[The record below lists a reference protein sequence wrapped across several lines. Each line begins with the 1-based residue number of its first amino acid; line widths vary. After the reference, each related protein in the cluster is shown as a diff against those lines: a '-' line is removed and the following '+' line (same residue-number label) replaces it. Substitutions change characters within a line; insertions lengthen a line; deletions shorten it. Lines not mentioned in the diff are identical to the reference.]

1 MSLYARP
8 VESDPTNVGDTSGAR
23 RSDPFR
29 VLRTHRN
36 FRLFWTGQTAS
47 LIGTWMQTMAVGWLS
62 LELSNSAFVVGLVAS
77 MGALPI
83 VLFSMHAGALVD
95 RGNKLRIVRITQT
108 LFLLQA
114 LVLFGVTLSGHVT
127 VGLLLGLS
135 LVQGTLSAVEIPAR
149 QSLIIQLVGREDL
162 QPAIALNSSGFNLAR
177 VVGPAV
183 GGAVIGKLG
192 IAWCFG
198 LNALSFGWVLWG
210 LARVGT
216 ANSGTANRGTAN
228 RDSGG
233 SAAAG
238 FETANGDSAAS
249 EAFAPEAIG
258 AEASTAGTAVGA
270 AVEASGVEA
279 AEHAGFRRE
288 GSRGL
293 PFRNA
298 LSANGYRSLLV
309 QLSETNRSAWDG
321 LRYLALPGPVREL
334 LLLVTIGAILGGP
347 FIALMPVVARDQL
360 GLGAEG
366 YGALLAMVGI
376 GGLIGALLVAG
387 PVSHKPQKGRVL
399 IGAALAFPLLLL
411 AFAFTRTPW
420 LANVLL
426 LLTGMAMIMFNSL
439 SNGVLQLLV
448 DERYRGRLM
457 AFYSLVFVGLSQA
470 VGALALGALA
480 RLIGG
485 GEAIA
490 ACALVLAVASGAAW
504 RRGRFWRVV

>member
-8 VESDPTNVGDTSGAR
+8 VESDPTKPQAR

-95 RGNKLRIVRITQT
+95 RGDKLRIVRITQT

-114 LVLFGVTLSGHVT
+114 LVLFAVTLSGHVT
-127 VGLLLGLS
+127 VGLLLALS
-135 LVQGTLSAVEIPAR
+135 LVQGVLSAVEIPAR

-210 LARVGT
+210 LARI
-216 ANSGTANRGTAN
+216 GTAN

-238 FETANGDSAAS
+238 FETANGDSAAP

-270 AVEASGVEA
+270 AVGASGVVA
-279 AEHAGFRRE
+279 SGHAGFRRE
-288 GSRGL
+288 GSRGW

-298 LSANGYRSLLV
+298 LSANGYRSFQTILR
-309 QLSETNRSAWDG
+309 QTSADAWDG
-321 LRYLALPGPVREL
+321 LRYLSLPGPVREL

-347 FIALMPVVARDQL
+347 FIALMPVVAREQL
-360 GLGAEG
+360 GLGAQG

-387 PVSHKPQKGRVL
+387 PVSHKPHKGRVL

-411 AFAFTRTPW
+411 AFALTRTPW
-420 LANVLL
+420 LAYALL

-480 RLIGG
+480 RMLGG
-485 GEAIA
+485 GPAIA
-490 ACALVLAVASGAAW
+490 LCALVLAVASGVAW
-504 RRGRFWRVV
+504 RRGMFWRQV

>member
-8 VESDPTNVGDTSGAR
+8 VESDPEVNPTNVGGTSGPR

-47 LIGTWMQTMAVGWLS
+47 LVGTWMQTMAVGWLS

-135 LVQGTLSAVEIPAR
+135 LVQGALSAVEIPAR

-210 LARVGT
+210 LARIGT
-216 ANSGTANRGTAN
+216 AKS
-228 RDSGG
+228 DSGG

-258 AEASTAGTAVGA
+258 AEALTAGTAVRVAVGA
-270 AVEASGVEA
+270 EAGASGVEA

-490 ACALVLAVASGAAW
+490 ACALVLAVASGVAW
-504 RRGRFWRVV
+504 RRGMFWRVV

>member
-8 VESDPTNVGDTSGAR
+8 VESDPTKPQAR

-135 LVQGTLSAVEIPAR
+135 LVQGVLSAVEIPAR

-210 LARVGT
+210 LARIGT
-216 ANSGTANRGTAN
+216 ANGETANSETAN

-238 FETANGDSAAS
+238 FETANGDSAAP

-258 AEASTAGTAVGA
+258 AEASTAGAAVGA
-270 AVEASGVEA
+270 AVGASGVGA
-279 AEHAGFRRE
+279 AEHAGIRRE

-293 PFRNA
+293 LFRSA
-298 LSANGYRSLLV
+298 LSANGYRSLQTILR
-309 QLSETNRSAWDG
+309 QTSADAWDG
-321 LRYLALPGPVREL
+321 LRYLSLPGPVREL

-347 FIALMPVVARDQL
+347 FIALMPVVAREQL

-387 PVSHKPQKGRVL
+387 PVSHKPHKGRVL

-411 AFAFTRTPW
+411 AFALTRTPW
-420 LANVLL
+420 LAYALL

-480 RLIGG
+480 RMLGG
-485 GEAIA
+485 GPAIA
-490 ACALVLAVASGAAW
+490 LCALVLAVASGAAW
-504 RRGRFWRVV
+504 RRGMFWRQV

>member
-8 VESDPTNVGDTSGAR
+8 VESDPESDPTNAGDTSGPR

-77 MGALPI
+77 MGAIPI

-95 RGNKLRIVRITQT
+95 RGNKLRIVQTTQS
-108 LFLLQA
+108 LLLLQA
-114 LVLFGVTLSGHVT
+114 LVLFAVTLSGHVT
-127 VGLLLGLS
+127 VGLLLALS

-183 GGAVIGKLG
+183 GGAVIGTLG

-216 ANSGTANRGTAN
+216 AKSGTAN
-228 RDSGG
+228 S
-233 SAAAG
+233 
-238 FETANGDSAAS
+238 ETANGDSVAS

-258 AEASTAGTAVGA
+258 AAASTAGTAVGA
-270 AVEASGVEA
+270 TEVLAS
-279 AEHAGFRRE
+279 EHAGFRRE

-293 PFRNA
+293 PFRSA
-298 LSANGYRSLLV
+298 LTVPGYRSLLV

-347 FIALMPVVARDQL
+347 FIALLPVVARDQL
-360 GLGAEG
+360 GLGAGG
-366 YGALLAMVGI
+366 YGAMLAMVGI

-387 PVSHKPQKGRVL
+387 PVSQKPHKGRVL

-411 AFAFTRTPW
+411 AFAFTHMVW
-420 LANVLL
+420 LAYALL
-426 LLTGMAMIMFNSL
+426 LVTGMAMIMFNSL

-480 RLIGG
+480 KLIGG

-490 ACALVLAVASGAAW
+490 ACAMVLAAASVLAW
-504 RRGRFWRVV
+504 RRGGFWRVV

>member
-8 VESDPTNVGDTSGAR
+8 VESDPEMNPTSVGDSPGPR

-47 LIGTWMQTMAVGWLS
+47 LVGTWMQTMAVGWLS

-135 LVQGTLSAVEIPAR
+135 LVQGALSAVEIPAR

-210 LARVGT
+210 LARIGAANSET
-216 ANSGTANRGTAN
+216 ANG
-228 RDSGG
+228 DSRA

-238 FETANGDSAAS
+238 FETANSDSAAS

-258 AEASTAGTAVGA
+258 AEASTAGTAVRA
-270 AVEASGVEA
+270 TGVEA

-288 GSRGL
+288 GSRSL

-298 LSANGYRSLLV
+298 LSANGYRSFQTILR
-309 QLSETNRSAWDG
+309 QTSTDAWDG

-504 RRGRFWRVV
+504 RRGMFWRVV

>member
-8 VESDPTNVGDTSGAR
+8 VESDPEMNPTSVGDSPGPR

-47 LIGTWMQTMAVGWLS
+47 LVGTWMQTMAVGWLS

-135 LVQGTLSAVEIPAR
+135 LVQGALSAVEIPAR

-210 LARVGT
+210 LARIGT
-216 ANSGTANRGTAN
+216 ANS
-228 RDSGG
+228 
-233 SAAAG
+233 
-238 FETANGDSAAS
+238 ETANGDGRAS
-249 EAFAPEAIG
+249 
-258 AEASTAGTAVGA
+258 
-270 AVEASGVEA
+270 A

-288 GSRGL
+288 GSRSL

-298 LSANGYRSLLV
+298 LSANGYRSFQTILR
-309 QLSETNRSAWDG
+309 QTSTDAWDG

-366 YGALLAMVGI
+366 YGALLA
-376 GGLIGALLVAG
+376 
-387 PVSHKPQKGRVL
+387 
-399 IGAALAFPLLLL
+399 
-411 AFAFTRTPW
+411 
-420 LANVLL
+420 
-426 LLTGMAMIMFNSL
+426 
-439 SNGVLQLLV
+439 
-448 DERYRGRLM
+448 
-457 AFYSLVFVGLSQA
+457 
-470 VGALALGALA
+470 
-480 RLIGG
+480 

-504 RRGRFWRVV
+504 RRGMFWRVV

>member
-8 VESDPTNVGDTSGAR
+8 VESDPEIDPTKPQAR

-77 MGALPI
+77 MGALPV

-114 LVLFGVTLSGHVT
+114 LVLFGVTLGGQVT

-135 LVQGTLSAVEIPAR
+135 LVQGCLSAVEIPAR

-210 LARVGT
+210 LARIRT
-216 ANSGTANRGTAN
+216 ANSEAANSDNGRSAAVGFETAN
-228 RDSGG
+228 RDSR
-233 SAAAG
+233 A
-238 FETANGDSAAS
+238 T
-249 EAFAPEAIG
+249 EAFAAEAIT
-258 AEASTAGTAVGA
+258 AAALTAGTAVG
-270 AVEASGVEA
+270 ASGVEA

-293 PFRNA
+293 LFRCA
-298 LSANGYRSLLV
+298 LSVNGYRSFQTILR
-309 QLSETNRSAWDG
+309 QTSTDARDG

-360 GLGAEG
+360 GLGAQG

-387 PVSHKPQKGRVL
+387 PVSHKPNKGRVL

-485 GEAIA
+485 AEAIA
-490 ACALVLAVASGAAW
+490 ACALVLAGASGVAW
-504 RRGRFWRVV
+504 KRGMFWRVV

>member
-1 MSLYARP
+1 MSLYARTAQ
-8 VESDPTNVGDTSGAR
+8 SDPTTSIPR
-23 RSDPFR
+23 RADPFR

-77 MGALPI
+77 MGAIPI

-95 RGNKLRIVRITQT
+95 RGNKLRIVQTTQS
-108 LFLLQA
+108 LLLLQA
-114 LVLFGVTLSGHVT
+114 VVLFAVTLSGHVT
-127 VGLLLGLS
+127 VGLLLALS

-183 GGAVIGKLG
+183 GGAVIGTLG

-198 LNALSFGWVLWG
+198 LNALSFGLVLWG

-216 ANSGTANRGTAN
+216 AKS
-228 RDSGG
+228 DSGG

-238 FETANGDSAAS
+238 FGTANGDSVAS
-249 EAFAPEAIG
+249 EAFASEAIG
-258 AEASTAGTAVGA
+258 AAASTAGTAGTAVGA
-270 AVEASGVEA
+270 TEVLAS
-279 AEHAGFRRE
+279 EHAGFRRE

-293 PFRNA
+293 PFRSA
-298 LSANGYRSLLV
+298 LTMPGYRSLLV

-321 LRYLALPGPVREL
+321 LKYLAMPGPVREL

-347 FIALMPVVARDQL
+347 FIALLPVVARDQL
-360 GLGAEG
+360 GLGAGG
-366 YGALLAMVGI
+366 YGAMLAMVGI

-387 PVSHKPQKGRVL
+387 PVSQKPHKGRVL
-399 IGAALAFPLLLL
+399 ISAALAFPLLLL
-411 AFAFTRTPW
+411 AFAFTHLVW
-420 LANVLL
+420 LAYALL
-426 LLTGMAMIMFNSL
+426 LATGMAMIMFNSL

-448 DERYRGRLM
+448 DENYRGRLM

-490 ACALVLAVASGAAW
+490 ACATVLVVASGVAW
-504 RRGRFWRVV
+504 RRGGFWRVV

>member
-8 VESDPTNVGDTSGAR
+8 VESDPTKPQER

-114 LVLFGVTLSGHVT
+114 LVLFGVTLSGRVT

-135 LVQGTLSAVEIPAR
+135 LVQGCLSAVEIPAR

-210 LARVGT
+210 LARIGT
-216 ANSGTANRGTAN
+216 ANSGTANS
-228 RDSGG
+228 DSGG

-249 EAFAPEAIG
+249 EAFATEAIG

-270 AVEASGVEA
+270 AVGAGVGASGVEA

-293 PFRNA
+293 PFRSA
-298 LSANGYRSLLV
+298 LSVQGYRGLLV
-309 QLSETNRSAWDG
+309 QLSETNQSACDG
-321 LRYLALPGPVREL
+321 LKYLAMPGPVREL
-334 LLLVTIGAILGGP
+334 LLLVTVGAILGGP

-387 PVSHKPQKGRVL
+387 PVSHKPNKGRVL

-470 VGALALGALA
+470 VGSLALGALA

-485 GEAIA
+485 GPAIA

-504 RRGRFWRVV
+504 RRGMFWRVV

>member
-8 VESDPTNVGDTSGAR
+8 VESDPTKPQAR

-47 LIGTWMQTMAVGWLS
+47 LVGTWMQTMAVGWLS

-77 MGALPI
+77 MGALPV

-114 LVLFGVTLSGHVT
+114 LVLFGVTLGGQVT
-127 VGLLLGLS
+127 VGLLLVLS
-135 LVQGTLSAVEIPAR
+135 LVQGCLSAVEIPAR

-210 LARVGT
+210 LARIGT
-216 ANSGTANRGTAN
+216 ANGETANGETAN
-228 RDSGG
+228 GDSRA

-238 FETANGDSAAS
+238 FETANSDSAAS

-270 AVEASGVEA
+270 SGVVA
-279 AEHAGFRRE
+279 SEHAGFRRE

-298 LSANGYRSLLV
+298 LSANGYRSFQTILR
-309 QLSETNRSAWDG
+309 QTSTDAWDG

-504 RRGRFWRVV
+504 RRGMFWRVV

>member
-8 VESDPTNVGDTSGAR
+8 VESDPTKPQTR

-95 RGNKLRIVRITQT
+95 RGDKLRIVRITQT
-108 LFLLQA
+108 MFLLQA

-127 VGLLLGLS
+127 VGLLLALS

-210 LARVGT
+210 LARIGT
-216 ANSGTANRGTAN
+216 ANG
-228 RDSGG
+228 DSGG
-233 SAAAG
+233 SAAVG
-238 FETANGDSAAS
+238 FERANSDSAAS
-249 EAFAPEAIG
+249 EAFAPEAITS
-258 AEASTAGTAVGA
+258 AALTAGTAVGA
-270 AVEASGVEA
+270 AVGTAVGASGVEA

-288 GSRGL
+288 GSRGW
-293 PFRNA
+293 PFRSA

-309 QLSETNRSAWDG
+309 QLSETNQSAWDG
-321 LRYLALPGPVREL
+321 LKYLAMPGPVREL

-480 RLIGG
+480 RMLGG
-485 GEAIA
+485 GPAIA
-490 ACALVLAVASGAAW
+490 LCALVLAVASGAAW
-504 RRGRFWRVV
+504 RRGMFWRQV

>member
-8 VESDPTNVGDTSGAR
+8 VESDPTKPQAR

-29 VLRTHRN
+29 VLRAHRN

-77 MGALPI
+77 MGAIPI

-114 LVLFGVTLSGHVT
+114 LVLFGVTLSGQVT

-210 LARVGT
+210 LARIGT
-216 ANSGTANRGTAN
+216 AKS
-228 RDSGG
+228 
-233 SAAAG
+233 
-238 FETANGDSAAS
+238 DSAVS
-249 EAFAPEAIG
+249 EACAPEAIG
-258 AEASTAGTAVGA
+258 AEASIAGTAVGA
-270 AVEASGVEA
+270 TVGATVGASEVEAS
-279 AEHAGFRRE
+279 EHEGIRRE

-321 LRYLALPGPVREL
+321 LRYLAKPGPVREL

-360 GLGAEG
+360 GLGAQG

-387 PVSHKPQKGRVL
+387 PVSHKPDKGRVL

-490 ACALVLAVASGAAW
+490 VCALVLAVASGVAW
-504 RRGRFWRVV
+504 RRGMFWRVV

>member
-8 VESDPTNVGDTSGAR
+8 VESDPTKPQAR

-127 VGLLLGLS
+127 VGLLLALS
-135 LVQGTLSAVEIPAR
+135 LVQGVLSAVEIPAR

-210 LARVGT
+210 LARI
-216 ANSGTANRGTAN
+216 GTAN

-238 FETANGDSAAS
+238 FETANGDSAAP

-270 AVEASGVEA
+270 SGVVA
-279 AEHAGFRRE
+279 SEHEGIRRE

-293 PFRNA
+293 LFRSA
-298 LSANGYRSLLV
+298 LSANGYRSFQTILR
-309 QLSETNRSAWDG
+309 QTSADAWDG
-321 LRYLALPGPVREL
+321 LRYLSLPGPVREL

-347 FIALMPVVARDQL
+347 FIALMPVVAREQL
-360 GLGAEG
+360 GLGAQG

-376 GGLIGALLVAG
+376 GGLIGALLV
-387 PVSHKPQKGRVL
+387 
-399 IGAALAFPLLLL
+399 
-411 AFAFTRTPW
+411 
-420 LANVLL
+420 VLL
-426 LLTGMAMIMFNSL
+426 PRLSAGRMAM
-439 SNGVLQLLV
+439 V
-448 DERYRGRLM
+448 
-457 AFYSLVFVGLSQA
+457 AAVF
-470 VGALALGALA
+470 
-480 RLIGG
+480 IGIG
-485 GEAIA
+485 
-490 ACALVLAVASGAAW
+490 LAVPW
-504 RRGRFWRVV
+504 F

>member
-1 MSLYARP
+1 
-8 VESDPTNVGDTSGAR
+8 
-23 RSDPFR
+23 
-29 VLRTHRN
+29 
-36 FRLFWTGQTAS
+36 
-47 LIGTWMQTMAVGWLS
+47 MAVGWLS
-62 LELSNSAFVVGLVAS
+62 LELSDSAFVVGLVAS

-127 VGLLLGLS
+127 VGLLLALS
-135 LVQGTLSAVEIPAR
+135 LVQGVLSAVEIPAR

-210 LARVGT
+210 LARIQT
-216 ANSGTANRGTAN
+216 ANG
-228 RDSGG
+228 DSGG

-258 AEASTAGTAVGA
+258 AEASTAGAAVGA
-270 AVEASGVEA
+270 SGVVASG
-279 AEHAGFRRE
+279 HAGFRRE
-288 GSRGL
+288 GSRGW
-293 PFRNA
+293 PFRSE
-298 LSANGYRSLLV
+298 LSVNGYRSLLV

-321 LRYLALPGPVREL
+321 LRYLSLPGPVREL

-347 FIALMPVVARDQL
+347 FIALMPVVAREQL

-387 PVSHKPQKGRVL
+387 PVSHKPHKGRVL

-411 AFAFTRTPW
+411 AFALTRTPW
-420 LANVLL
+420 LAYALL

-480 RLIGG
+480 RMLGG
-485 GEAIA
+485 GPAIA
-490 ACALVLAVASGAAW
+490 LCALVLAVASGAAW
-504 RRGRFWRVV
+504 RRGMFWRQV